1 MRLVVAATGASGA
14 IYTQRLL
21 DNLTGHEVHY
31 IASRHA
37 REVQQL
43 ELGAAASVADSSA
56 GSRRDG
62 GHYTGLRIPDGVT
75 VYDEDDSMSAPFV
88 SGSAL
93 FDAMVIIPASM
104 GTIGR
109 IANGVSDTTI
119 ARAADVFLK
128 ERRKLILVPREAPYN
143 LIHLRNMARLTEAGA
158 TIIPASPSFYSLPRT
173 IPELVDTI
181 IARVLDHLGIVHHLV
196 SRWPSA
202 T

>member
-1 MRLVVAATGASGA
+1 MKLVVAATGASGA

-21 DNLTGHEVHY
+21 DNLFEHDVHF
-31 IASRHA
+31 ISTRHA
-37 REVQQL
+37 REVQTL
-43 ELGAAASVADSSA
+43 ELA
-56 GSRRDG
+56 G
-62 GHYTGLRIPDGVT
+62 GLKVPSGVT
-75 VYDEDDSMSAPFV
+75 RYEEDGSMFVPFV

-143 LIHLRNMARLTEAGA
+143 LIHLRNMAALTEAGA
-158 TIIPASPSFYSLPRT
+158 TIIPASPSFYSGSQT
-173 IPELVDTI
+173 VTDLVDTI
-181 IARVLDHLGIVHHLV
+181 VARVLDHLSVTHNLGK
-196 SRWPSA
+196 RWQNAP
-202 T
+202 